1 MTKRRLNPKAN
12 IYATCSKSEMV
23 KRWQNEMKE
32 TRARAEEMLKAGNK
46 KGYDKCMAIIENYDD
61 AIRRENERIAMGIK
75 QNIL

>member
-1 MTKRRLNPKAN
+1 MTKRLLNPKAN
-12 IYATCSKSEMV
+12 IHAASPKSEMV

-46 KGYDKCMAIIENYDD
+46 KGYDKCMAIIKDFND